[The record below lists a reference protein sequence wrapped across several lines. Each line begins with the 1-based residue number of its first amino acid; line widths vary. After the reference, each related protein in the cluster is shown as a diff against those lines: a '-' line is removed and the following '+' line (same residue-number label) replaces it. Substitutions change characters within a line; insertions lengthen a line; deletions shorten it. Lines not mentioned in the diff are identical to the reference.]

1 MRFLSALAF
10 LKAIQAAERSVAID
24 PEYGPA
30 RVLLALL
37 CPPRTSH
44 SELLSRPSRLRK
56 IEPNDDGALDHKI
69 MARRRLG
76 QTDKIQALVKQLAVM
91 RSENA
96 QKERASRSYVLQEE
110 PDS

>member
-1 MRFLSALAF
+1 MPSADQPQRAVEQAGAA
-10 LKAIQAAERSVAID
+10 LKID
-24 PEYGPA
+24 
-30 RVLLALL
+30 
-37 CPPRTSH
+37 
-44 SELLSRPSRLRK
+44 
-56 IEPNDDGALDHKI
+56 PNDDATLYHEI
-69 MARRRLG
+69 IARRQLG